1 MVNSKSARSTVS
13 GSMTVEVWPI
23 EKLIPYA
30 RNPRQIPQIA
40 IDKVAASIQEFGFR
54 QPIVVDQN
62 GVIIV
67 GHVRLLAAQQLEL
80 TNVPVHVASE
90 LTVAQVNAYRLADN
104 RTNEEASWDMEALT
118 LELANLKLEEFDLDL
133 TGFNLDEI
141 DELLAE
147 KTEGLTDDA
156 APAVQEFAISEP
168 G

>member
-1 MVNSKSARSTVS
+1 M
-13 GSMTVEVWPI
+13 
-23 EKLIPYA
+23 
-30 RNPRQIPQIA
+30 
-40 IDKVAASIQEFGFR
+40 
-54 QPIVVDQN
+54 VDQN

-80 TNVPVHVASE
+80 TNVPVHVATE

-104 RTNEEASWDMEALT
+104 RTNEEATWDMEALA

-147 KTEGLTDDA
+147 KTEGLTDEDE
-156 APAVQEFAISEP
+156 APAVPEFAHYRA